1 MEKIQTFFSYLKAEI
16 YDIINIKIYYSIY
29 IYIER
34 ERSKFQWERKPIS
47 VMKLN
52 LEDFFFVL
60 WLCKLPIHGK
70 IER

>member
-1 MEKIQTFFSYLKAEI
+1 MEKIQIFFSHFKAEI
-16 YDIINIKIYYSIY
+16 YDIINILKYIIVFI

-34 ERSKFQWERKPIS
+34 LKFQWESKPIS

-52 LEDFFFVL
+52 LEDFTFVL

>member
-1 MEKIQTFFSYLKAEI
+1 MEKIEYFLVILKR
-16 YDIINIKIYYSIY
+16 YKY
-29 IYIER
+29 IGR
-34 ERSKFQWERKPIS
+34 LKFQWESKPIS

-52 LEDFFFVL
+52 LEDFTFVL